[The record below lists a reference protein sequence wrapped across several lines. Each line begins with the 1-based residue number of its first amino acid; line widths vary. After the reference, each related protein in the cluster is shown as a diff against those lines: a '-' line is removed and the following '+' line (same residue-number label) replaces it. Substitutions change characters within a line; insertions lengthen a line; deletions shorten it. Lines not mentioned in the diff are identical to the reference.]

1 MPQRGGATGFPNGDA
16 ALFRAAWRRGKLAR
30 RRTGYRISVP
40 MQPALSV
47 IFFTTLSGA
56 GYGLLVWLGISI
68 ALLHARAST
77 MQAMHGLQLAALA
90 LGLLLSTIG
99 LLCSLGHLGQP
110 QRAWRALSQWRTS
123 WLSREGVLALLTMLP
138 ALAIGVMLVTVKL
151 GPDTAPLVGLLGFAL
166 AALSLATVACTAM
179 IYASL
184 KPIPAWR
191 HAVVVPV
198 YLLFSL
204 LTGLAL
210 LFLLIAVVLPG
221 GGSGVA
227 GMLATVTLLG
237 GLLVATKWLYWR
249 DIDRTPLPATRADAV
264 GLPGREVGV
273 FERPHTEANYIT
285 REMAFTVARER
296 ALQFRLL
303 ASALVFVVPLLAWGL
318 ASVGAG
324 HASWLLTL
332 AALGTLAG
340 AFVERW
346 LFFAQARH
354 MVTLYY

>member
-1 MPQRGGATGFPNGDA
+1 MH
-16 ALFRAAWRRGKLAR
+16 
-30 RRTGYRISVP
+30 
-40 MQPALSV
+40 PALSV

-56 GYGLLVWLGISI
+56 GYGLLVWLGITI
-68 ALLHARAST
+68 AMLHTRSTT
-77 MQAMHGLQLAALA
+77 MQSMHTLQLATLA
-90 LGLLLSTIG
+90 LGLALSTIG
-99 LLCSLGHLGQP
+99 LLCSLLHLGKP

-138 ALAIGVMLVTVKL
+138 ALAIGVMLLTVEL
-151 GPDTAPLVGLLGFAL
+151 GPNSAPTLGLLGFAL
-166 AALSLATVACTAM
+166 AVLALATVACTAM

-191 HAVVVPV
+191 HALVVPV
-198 YLLFSL
+198 YLLFAL

-210 LFLLIAVVLPG
+210 LFLLMNLASSG
-221 GGSGVA
+221 GGVT
-227 GMLATVTLLG
+227 GMLATTAFLAA
-237 GLLVATKWLYWR
+237 LLVASKWLYWR

-273 FERPHTEANYIT
+273 FEHPHTQANYIT
-285 REMAFTVARER
+285 REMAFVIARDH
-296 ALQFRLL
+296 ALRLRII
-303 ASALVFVVPLLAWGL
+303 ASALVFGVPLLAWGL
-318 ASVGAG
+318 AFAGVG
-324 HASWLLTL
+324 HASWLLGL

-354 MVTLYY
+354 MVSLYY